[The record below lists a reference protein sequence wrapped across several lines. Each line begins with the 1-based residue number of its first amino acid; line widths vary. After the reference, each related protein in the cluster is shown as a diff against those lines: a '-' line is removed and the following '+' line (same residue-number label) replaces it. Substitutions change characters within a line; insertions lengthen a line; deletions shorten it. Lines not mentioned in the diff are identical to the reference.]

1 MMLFLLFVLVFFFF
15 KQKTAYEMRISDWSS
30 DVCSSD
36 LLRPEVL
43 RQPIWKG
50 WTCPCRAIPKAAR
63 PAPAVRGRGGACCEA
78 APAFAYR
85 FRSIAPAEAPG
96 NRPPP
101 RASLRATDRRDGQ
114 ADRHRPPPEARS
126 APARRRCGKA
136 EGQCRSCSQRIRFR
150 STVSLASFPRR

>member
-1 MMLFLLFVLVFFFF
+1 MYCLHLYYSFCFISLVLSFLLH
-15 KQKTAYEMRISDWSS
+15 KRKPSYDWRIRDCSS
-30 DVCSSD
+30 DVCASD
-36 LLRPEVL
+36 LSA
-43 RQPIWKG
+43 G
-50 WTCPCRAIPKAAR
+50 AIDRNRYAK
-63 PAPAVRGRGGACCEA
+63 A

-136 EGQCRSCSQRIRFR
+136 EGQCRSCSQRIGLR
-150 STVSLASFPRR
+150 SPVYLALFPRRRAAMTRREERWLGEKD

>member
-1 MMLFLLFVLVFFFF
+1 MGA
-15 KQKTAYEMRISDWSS
+15 TATRPGRSRSAPHPR
-30 DVCSSD
+30 
-36 LLRPEVL
+36 LRPEVL

-63 PAPAVRGRGGACCEA
+63 PAPAVRWRGGACCEA

-114 ADRHRPPPEARS
+114 ADRHRPPPEAGS
-126 APARRRCGKA
+126 APAARRVGKA
-136 EGQCRSCSQRIRFR
+136 EGQCGEPEEAR
-150 STVSLASFPRR
+150 VGEKG